1 MLNMIMIST
10 LGIVTF
16 FNFFVIYHKFKKNR
30 LADAVLDM
38 SIFAIISFMFSKTI
52 TGLLIGMIASM
63 LMSIYLW
70 FYPPLSYKKTKQVK
84 QEPGVFDD
92 IYKAINESIE
102 EIKKDNQ
109 TKDKKWKK
117 IKLKK

>member
-70 FYPPLSYKKTKQVK
+70 FYPPLSYKKKQT
-84 QEPGVFDD
+84 QREPGVFDD
-92 IYKAINESIE
+92 VFKAINESVE
-102 EIKKDNQ
+102 EIKKDQ
-109 TKDKKWKK
+109 KDKTWKK